1 MVQGAQLFKRFR
13 NFHGS
18 GRPSDEVAKEI
29 GAIAIEPD
37 VAERLQGV
45 GSARVWDGGARK
57 VEGVVLG
64 VEDHFDDVGIVQL
77 GGVLEGGG
85 GGDEV
90 DAGIGGEELGQL
102 IDEGGV
108 DEGFVALNIDEVG
121 GVGKVGRGFGD
132 AVGAGG
138 MLVGGHHHGGSEGFG
153 GLFDAG
159 VIGGNDDGGK
169 LLALPGALEDML
181 EKRLAAE
188 LKKGLPGEAAGGPAG
203 GDDSYDLR

>member
-1 MVQGAQLFKRFR
+1 MFKRFR
-13 NFHGS
+13 NFDWG

-29 GAIAIEPD
+29 GAVTIESD

-45 GSARVWDGGARK
+45 GSAGVRDGCARK
-57 VEGVVLG
+57 VEGIVVG

-90 DAGIGGEELGQL
+90 DARIGGEEFGEL
-102 IDEGGV
+102 IDEGRLDKGLV
-108 DEGFVALNIDEVG
+108 TLDIDEVNG
-121 GVGKVGRGFGD
+121 AGELGSGLGD

-138 MLVGGHHHGGSEGFG
+138 VLGGSHGDGGSETFG
-153 GLFDAG
+153 GFFDSL
-159 VIGGNDDGGK
+159 VIGGDDDGVES
-169 LLALPGALEDML
+169 LAKAGSLEDML

-188 LKKGLPGEAAGGPAG
+188 LKKRLPGEAAGGPTG
-203 GDDSYDLR
+203 RG